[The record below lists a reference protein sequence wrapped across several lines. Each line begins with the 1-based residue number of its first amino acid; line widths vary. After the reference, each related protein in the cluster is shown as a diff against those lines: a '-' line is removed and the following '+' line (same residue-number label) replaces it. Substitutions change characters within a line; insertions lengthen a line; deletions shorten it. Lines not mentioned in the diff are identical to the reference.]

1 MKLPAAL
8 LVAGT
13 DAHRRRAFVR
23 DLVTKCAREGY
34 DTPPLDGTDRAGVQ
48 SLMGFVGVLSSKP
61 TLAVVTH
68 PEKLHPA
75 DVGDHLRDPNP
86 CLTLLLVSEVDKP
99 SGGILD
105 GFPPAQTKTFTL
117 PPFYKLDEH
126 AAEYARELA
135 KSRGVA
141 LPDGLAR
148 AIVRKVGNDLG
159 VVYYEIDKAVT
170 LARALGVVLLEPAHL
185 KGTLAPLTELD
196 GSTVVEALGT
206 RNAKLLADEL
216 TRYKNSKKGDPTIEL
231 CGRTL
236 TPTVLRW
243 LQAAHLHGKGVSPA
257 SAAGRVG
264 SSPWYWEHKVLPCA
278 RAWGTDG
285 CRDLVGAIARAQNAV
300 FDGAVS
306 PWALLES
313 GLLRLSR

>member
-8 LVAGT
+8 LVAGS
-13 DAHRRRAFVR
+13 DAHRRRVFIR
-23 DLVTKCAREGY
+23 DLVTKCSREGY

-75 DVGDHLRDPNP
+75 DVSDHLRDPNP
-86 CLTLLLVSEVDKP
+86 CLTLLLVSEADKP
-99 SGGILD
+99 TGGILD
-105 GFPPAQTKTFTL
+105 GFPADQTKTFTL

-126 AAEYARELA
+126 AAAYARELA
-135 KSRGVA
+135 KGAGVD

-148 AIVRKVGNDLG
+148 AMVRRVGNDLG
-159 VVYYEIDKAVT
+159 VVSYEVGKAVR
-170 LARALGVVLLEPAHL
+170 LAAALGVTVLEPAHL

-196 GSTVVEALGT
+196 GTTVVDALGT
-206 RNAKLLADEL
+206 RNVKLLADEL
-216 TRYKNSKKGDPTIEL
+216 ARYKSSKKGDPTIEL

-243 LQAAHLHGKGVSPA
+243 LQAAYLHGKGVSPA

-264 SSPWYWEHKVLPCA
+264 SSPWYWEHKILPCA

-285 CRDLVGAIARAQNAV
+285 CRELVETIARAQSAV

-306 PWALLES
+306 PWYTLES